1 MKAIQLLALSALIT
15 TQAAFAVPN
24 EINYQAALFDANGDP
39 VSGNKTMSVRI
50 YDAALEG
57 NLLYEENLGTIEVVQ
72 GVYSFQMGSEGTLLR
87 WVNET
92 VATTDGSQNIFTG
105 SATSSPD
112 ENTLTITDGFYT
124 WSEWGGSSDPAFN
137 VNYLNG
143 NFTVTYIAPPT
154 AGRNIVLD
162 YSTRELGSIFTLEDS
177 SEYHLAVVVDGL
189 EQSSRTRVLTVPFAV
204 KSKISEDSQ
213 MIGRE
218 LSLLY
223 GELQEAGILKNI
235 YVEGGT
241 LHDGSALSG
250 QQVSSFF
257 IGKHEVTLNEWIK
270 VRDWAVNNGYDLQG
284 VGEGSAGDHPVRN
297 VSWYDCVKWCNAKS
311 EMEDLTPV
319 YRTLDDTFV
328 IFRSGDFGLRES
340 AKVKMDNSADGYRLP
355 TEAEWEWAATGG
367 LKTKSYIYSG
377 GNNLNDVSLN
387 QNNSL
392 NAIVSLNNGRGT
404 WPVGQKIPNELGIFD
419 MTGNVWEWCWDLDP
433 NPMFRKQR
441 GFSFNDDWGW
451 TVYNRGVLD
460 TVAQSIYTGF
470 RTVRNAL
477 Q

>member
-57 NLLYEENLGTIEVVQ
+57 NLLYEENLGTVEVVQ

-143 NFTVTYIAPPT
+143 NFTVTYDAPPS
-154 AGRNIVLD
+154 AGRNLVLN

-189 EQSSRTRVLTVPFAV
+189 EQSTRTRVLTVPFAV

-218 LSLLY
+218 LSLLI

-241 LHDGSALSG
+241 LPESSELAG
-250 QQVSSFF
+250 QTVQSFF
-257 IGKHEVTLNEWIK
+257 IGKNEVTLGEWQK
-270 VRDWAVNNGYDLQG
+270 VRDWALNNGYDLADSG
-284 VGEGSAGDHPVRN
+284 NGTSANHPVTN
-297 VSWYDCVKWCNAKS
+297 ISWYDVVKWCNAKS
-311 EMEDLTPV
+311 EIDDLTPV
-319 YRTLDDTFV
+319 YIINEDSLA
-328 IFRSGDFGLRES
+328 IYKSGVAMPTIDPT
-340 AKVKMDNSADGYRLP
+340 ANGYRLP
-355 TEAEWEWAATGG
+355 TEAEWEWAAGG
-367 LKTKSYIYSG
+367 GVWSQGNTYSGSNDINTVAWYSDNSSGGTQAVGTKSS
-377 GNNLNDVSLN
+377 
-387 QNNSL
+387 
-392 NAIVSLNNGRGT
+392 
-404 WPVGQKIPNELGIFD
+404 NELGIFD
-419 MTGNVWEWCWDLDP
+419 MSGNVWELCEDVNAFNRPIRGGSWDF
-433 NPMFRKQR
+433 NSGFCTIIYR
-441 GFSFNDDWGW
+441 GANYDSA
-451 TVYNRGVLD
+451 NRDGSL
-460 TVAQSIYTGF
+460 GF
-470 RTVRNAL
+470 RLARSLGN
-477 Q
+477 